1 MNLKEMREKSGMS
14 QSQLSRTAGVN
25 IKTLQ
30 SYEQGIKDINRAQVG
45 IVLKLAKALG
55 CTIEELIE

>member
-1 MNLKEMREKSGMS
+1 MNLKEMREKCGMS

-55 CTIEELIE
+55 CSVEDLID

>member
-25 IKTLQ
+25 IRTIQ

-55 CTIEELIE
+55 CSIEDLID